1 MEKKWIS
8 EVASQNLCCC
18 QCAIEMCCICVL
30 NLAGK
35 GAAALRH
42 RKKPSNHRLNSWCV
56 NTPLIDLNE
65 AAAGLLVGWEPLCQ
79 HRTVN
84 GNENDAHIP
93 SSLLFLFSLL
103 PTTQCHCFLALPWV
117 LVGHCGTQQTLS
129 RRRSLLSSYKTRGL
143 PSSGMSQPVGAGPPK
158 GWEVAGEAGT
168 AVRSKTSYLQ
178 WWEHQGHPLFDVELG
193 E

>member
-103 PTTQCHCFLALPWV
+103 PTTQCHCFLVLPWV
-117 LVGHCGTQQTLS
+117 LVGHCGTHKPSPGDDPSCRLT
-129 RRRSLLSSYKTRGL
+129 RREAYQAQGCH
-143 PSSGMSQPVGAGPPK
+143 SQWV
-158 GWEVAGEAGT
+158 
-168 AVRSKTSYLQ
+168 
-178 WWEHQGHPLFDVELG
+178 QGHLKAGRWLG
-193 E
+193 RQAQP